1 MKRIIKVNNENA
13 KNRLITI
20 DYVFPK
26 AITWLCRRK
35 RIQSIVFVHVLNR
48 KNNYSEAKFSNFLLF
63 YFNSPG
69 QYIFGLPVSPY
80 TAKFVIT
87 FKKTT
92 ISEIISL
99 ETVWITTDFSRP
111 ISSIKNLRKI
121 TFSIFFILKRRNIE
135 NVMLESMT
143 FVKHSC
149 TMNLFSYCF
158 AVSYVYSFGVTL
170 NLRSSRRN
178 IVFFFHPSYRIV

>member
-69 QYIFGLPVSPY
+69 QYIFRLPVSPY

-87 FKKTT
+87 FKKQLFLK
-92 ISEIISL
+92 SFHWKQYEL
-99 ETVWITTDFSRP
+99 Q
-111 ISSIKNLRKI
+111 L
-121 TFSIFFILKRRNIE
+121 IFLDQS
-135 NVMLESMT
+135 VQ
-143 FVKHSC
+143 
-149 TMNLFSYCF
+149 
-158 AVSYVYSFGVTL
+158 
-170 NLRSSRRN
+170 
-178 IVFFFHPSYRIV
+178 